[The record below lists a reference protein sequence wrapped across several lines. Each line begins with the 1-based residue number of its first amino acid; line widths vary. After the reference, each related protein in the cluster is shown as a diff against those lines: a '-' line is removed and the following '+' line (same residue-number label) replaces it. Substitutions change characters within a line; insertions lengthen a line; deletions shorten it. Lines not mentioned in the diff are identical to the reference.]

1 MHPEAQAA
9 SRQDVRHVLDAL
21 ARVPEE
27 HRVVL
32 SLFAVDG
39 LNQAQ
44 IADIVGY
51 RRRPFGLACIMH
63 ANASGR

>member
-1 MHPEAQAA
+1 MHPKAQAA

-32 SLFAVDG
+32 SLLAVEG
-39 LNQAQ
+39 LDQAQ

-51 RRRPFGLACIMH
+51 RRERDGPALC
-63 ANASGR
+63 S